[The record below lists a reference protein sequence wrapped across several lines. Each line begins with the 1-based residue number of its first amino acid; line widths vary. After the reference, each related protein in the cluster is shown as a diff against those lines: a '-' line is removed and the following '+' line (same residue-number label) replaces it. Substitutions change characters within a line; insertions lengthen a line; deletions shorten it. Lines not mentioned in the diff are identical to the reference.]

1 MRRMLATLWIAATPL
16 MAQKTNDL
24 IREVQR
30 DLAGVQ
36 QDVKTLNS
44 KFDEKIAVLT
54 TLVQQAVRESD
65 SSSKGVAVL
74 DQQIKDSLTQQ
85 RNLLAAP
92 VASLN
97 SKIEQMS
104 SDYSALNENVR
115 DMNARLMKLEGKLND
130 VLTALQ
136 VMAKP
141 PAPPPAEG
149 SAGGATGGPPPG
161 ATPDIVFNQA
171 RRDQQ
176 SGNYELAL
184 TEYRDFLRFY
194 PNEERAPSAQFH
206 IGEVLSFKKD
216 YDGAVE
222 AFDAV
227 LEKYPENNKTPD
239 AMYLKGRALMQSDRK
254 SQASKVFTEL
264 IAKYPNTEVARKAR
278 DLKKQIAGPAT
289 TRKRR

>member
-1 MRRMLATLWIAATPL
+1 MAHIRRTLAIFWIATTPL

-85 RNLLAAP
+85 RNMLAAP
-92 VASLN
+92 VAALN

-104 SDYSALNENVR
+104 SDYGALNENVK
-115 DMNARLMKLEGKLND
+115 DMNSRLVKLESKLND
-130 VLTALQ
+130 ILTAIQ

-141 PAPPPAEG
+141 PAPPPTE
-149 SAGGATGGPPPG
+149 GGATGGPPPG

-171 RRDQQ
+171 RKDQQ

-184 TEYRDFLRFY
+184 TEFRDFLRFY

-206 IGEVLSFKKD
+206 IGEILNYQKD
-216 YDGAVE
+216 YDGAIA

-239 AMYLKGRALMQSDRK
+239 AMYLKGRALMQTDRK

-278 DLKKQIAGPAT
+278 DLKRQITGPTT

>member
-1 MRRMLATLWIAATPL
+1 

-36 QDVKTLNS
+36 QDVRTLNS

-104 SDYSALNENVR
+104 SDYSALNENVK
-115 DMNARLMKLEGKLND
+115 DMNSRLVKLEGKLND
-130 VLTALQ
+130 LLTAISVL
-136 VMAKP
+136 AKP

-149 SAGGATGGPPPG
+149 GAAAGGPPPG

-176 SGNYELAL
+176 SGNSELAI

-206 IGEVLSFKKD
+206 IGEILSYKKD

-239 AMYLKGRALMQSDRK
+239 AMYLKGRALIQLDRK

-278 DLKKQIAGPAT
+278 DLKKQIAGPTA

>member
-1 MRRMLATLWIAATPL
+1 MRRMLATLWIVATPL

-36 QDVKTLNS
+36 QDVRTLNS

-104 SDYSALNENVR
+104 SDYSALNENVK
-115 DMNARLMKLEGKLND
+115 DMNSRLVKLEGKLND
-130 VLTALQ
+130 LLTAISVL
-136 VMAKP
+136 AKP

-149 SAGGATGGPPPG
+149 GAAAGGPPPG

-176 SGNYELAL
+176 SGNSELAI

-206 IGEVLSFKKD
+206 IGEILNYQKD
-216 YDGAVE
+216 YDGAIS

-239 AMYLKGRALMQSDRK
+239 AMYLKGRL
-254 SQASKVFTEL
+254 
-264 IAKYPNTEVARKAR
+264 
-278 DLKKQIAGPAT
+278 
-289 TRKRR
+289 

>member
-1 MRRMLATLWIAATPL
+1 MLATLWIVATPL

-36 QDVKTLNS
+36 QDVRTLNS

-104 SDYSALNENVR
+104 SDYSALNENVK
-115 DMNARLMKLEGKLND
+115 DMNSRLVKLEGKLND
-130 VLTALQ
+130 LLTAISVL
-136 VMAKP
+136 AKP

-149 SAGGATGGPPPG
+149 GAAAGGPPPG

-176 SGNYELAL
+176 SGNSELAI

-206 IGEVLSFKKD
+206 IGEILSYKKD

-239 AMYLKGRALMQSDRK
+239 AMYLKGRALIQLDRK

-278 DLKKQIAGPAT
+278 DLKKQIAGPTA